1 MKITVA
7 GGGNIGTQFAVHIA
21 EKGHDVTIFTSNPG
35 LFSDNLSIV
44 DKEGNIIHK
53 GSICMATNDPS
64 RAFKDSDVII
74 ITMPP
79 TMMITLSERIY
90 DNTDTGTR
98 IGFVPGNGGFEFAF
112 RKCIERGN
120 IFFGIDRVPAIA
132 RLTERGREVCCSG
145 YTDEL

>member
-79 TMMITLSERIY
+79 TMMITLSEMIY
-90 DNTDTGTR
+90 DNTDTGT
-98 IGFVPGNGGFEFAF
+98 I
-112 RKCIERGN
+112 I
-120 IFFGIDRVPAIA
+120 
-132 RLTERGREVCCSG
+132 
-145 YTDEL
+145 